1 MADPQTKRE
10 IERLALEAARLK
22 NDETLKIALANIRSS
37 AVDALIKADA
47 TKTADVI
54 RFQAKVQVCDEFMGE
69 LETMIQLQTIETGSR
84 ING

>member
-10 IERLALEAARLK
+10 IERLALEAVRLK
-22 NDETLKIALANIRSS
+22 NDETLKTALANIRSN

-47 TKTADVI
+47 TNHADII
-54 RFQAKVQVCDEFMGE
+54 RFQTKVTVCDEFMGE